1 MLLKPLF
8 RLPQKMNFHFVKY
21 FRLCFA
27 LSIVAI
33 VGTVI
38 LLLCT
43 GLNFG
48 IDFKG
53 GTLMQV
59 HMLTAVD
66 APQLR
71 TTLHGLGIGEVQL
84 QNFGRNDELL
94 IRFPSRRA
102 ARKRRKSL
110 PER

>member
-21 FRLCFA
+21 FKLCFA

-38 LLLCT
+38 LLFT
-43 GLNFG
+43 HGLNFG

-59 HMLTAVD
+59 QTPMAVD

-71 TTLHGLGIGEVQL
+71 TTLRGLGIGEIQL
-84 QNFGRNDELL
+84 QNFGKNDELL
-94 IRFPSRRA
+94 IRFPEQEGGPEAQKVA
-102 ARKRRKSL
+102 AD
-110 PER
+110 